1 MLKTESLQGRYSDPS
16 TAHRLPRTDLYEQQ
30 RGFFAQVYES
40 GSPTPWPST
49 KPTPAVGRL
58 AHLMKRHK
66 RGGRVL
72 DLGCGEGRHTLLF
85 AKAGLFTVGLDYLTT
100 PLKAV
105 AERARAKRLTPRI
118 RLLLGDALMPPLKPG
133 SFDALV
139 DSGVFHHLK
148 KADWPIYFDRVLGL
162 VKPGGYF
169 HLTVFS
175 TRFKHYPGEQRTRNW
190 YVHHHHYDRFFVKQD
205 FAEIFGRRCEIL
217 AIEEEREGLNGFFH
231 VLMRIRP
238 ANRRRASQGRPC

>member
-1 MLKTESLQGRYSDPS
+1 MERIS
-16 TAHRLPRTDLYEQQ
+16 DLYQRQ
-30 RGFFAQVYES
+30 RGFFARVYES

-49 KPTPAVGRL
+49 EPTPAVGRL
-58 AHLMKRHK
+58 AHLLK
-66 RGGRVL
+66 RGEGSGRVL

-85 AKAGLFTVGLDYLTT
+85 AGAGFFTVGFDYLAA
-100 PLKAV
+100 PLRTV
-105 AERARAKRLTPRI
+105 AQRARATRLTRRV

-148 KADWPIYFDRVLGL
+148 KADWPIYLDRVLGL

-190 YVHHHHYDRFFVKQD
+190 CVHRNHYDRFFVKRD
-205 FAEIFGRRCEIL
+205 FAGIFGRRCEIL
-217 AIEEEREGLNGFFH
+217 SIEEERDGLNGFFH
-231 VLMRIRP
+231 VLMQMRATP
-238 ANRRRASQGRPC
+238 VRRADPRRSC